1 MKVVP
6 PLEKWKKHKQ
16 SEREEFSD
24 EKTSEDRSDVEDDT
38 PLEIPKKKKRAK
50 SPPKRKKRKLMKI
63 PKINPRG
70 IKRAPPPPPHH
81 VRNLRTDPEF
91 YLPMFRT
98 SPLKVFL
105 NKNNDGLEK
114 SQI

>member
-70 IKRAPPPPPHH
+70 IKRGPPPPPSRPKPAKRPR
-81 VRNLRTDPEF
+81 V
-91 YLPMFRT
+91 LP
-98 SPLKVFL
+98 SKVL
-105 NKNNDGLEK
+105 DIPSK
-114 SQI
+114 SLPKST